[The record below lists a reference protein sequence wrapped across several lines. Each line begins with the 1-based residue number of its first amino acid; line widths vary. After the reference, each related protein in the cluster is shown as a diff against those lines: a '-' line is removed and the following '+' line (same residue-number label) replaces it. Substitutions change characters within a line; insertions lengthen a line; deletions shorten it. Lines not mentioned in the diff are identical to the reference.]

1 MNPDLVALD
10 KDGKSY
16 SVRYDQANAML
27 LNEFLQEHATVQDLK
42 KEIAALKVSLQQMSD
57 QLKMNRS
64 CSWPRTVS
72 ERPGSVRQVLRS
84 QLPAYK
90 GFAIAR
96 RARQHTRT
104 RALPRRCINP
114 LSRFRQ
120 LIRWEDWARVRSDL
134 VAPARWKGS

>member
-1 MNPDLVALD
+1 VNPDLVALD

-64 CSWPRTVS
+64 CSWPRTVNA
-72 ERPGSVRQVLRS
+72 EDRAVNWCGVR
-84 QLPAYK
+84 AYK
-90 GFAIAR
+90 SFVIAR
-96 RARQHTRT
+96 RARQHART
-104 RALPRRCINP
+104 RVLPRRCINP